1 MCLPGSC
8 EWDLIWKKSHYGD
21 SRSPWIVWMG
31 PEASDFMERSGD
43 RQKSRRG
50 EKCKD
55 EKVTV
60 TLLEAKGTLGLRK
73 LERQDILPLR
83 SRRDG
88 PADS

>member
-1 MCLPGSC
+1 MVTQDHPGLSG
-8 EWDLIWKKSHYGD
+8 WALKQVTLWKEVETDRRADPGR
-21 SRSPWIVWMG
+21 RS
-31 PEASDFMERSGD
+31 
-43 RQKSRRG
+43 
-50 EKCKD
+50 CKD